1 MAVVQISRIQHRRGK
16 KLEGTGIP
24 QLASGEI
31 GWAIDTQELYIGNGS
46 VSEGAPTVGNTKVL
60 TEADDIFSLANQY
73 AYKKDTV
80 QTGSSIGSPNYR
92 LLQDKLDDVVSVRD
106 FGAPGDGTDQTE
118 AIQRAINELYLK
130 SSTKGLYSARV
141 TLHFP
146 AGEYLISGNGLFL
159 PPFANIKGDGKDKTY
174 INAPESSHVFRTV
187 NEDSA
192 PLGATPNDI
201 NGFSFEGDNTS
212 QNQARGIYLGHMTIY
227 HNSYGAALYLE
238 NCRDSVF
245 DNIRIKGS
253 WTSGDGINEREPGA
267 AGIVVTPT
275 VTSFIDHT
283 VNLTGVY
290 IDNYVASAASD
301 FNRFYNCDFQDL
313 GIGIYSDYDINYNQ
327 FQVGTI
333 NEVGYGFLFGLNST
347 GAVGQQNGPCHNTI
361 ENYEFILVD
370 REAIKISRGKSN
382 ISERNRFRNVGNDG
396 GNSANALYPVIEFAD
411 AQNQTIRDFFQR
423 TAELCVDP
431 LFNTGNYPSEVKGAK
446 MVELSYPISTSIGNQ
461 PALYKVAQFPVE
473 EAGNTIL
480 IEYSYSADIT
490 PGPVYRVGKMKLIWN
505 TGASQTHFS
514 DEYDYT
520 GNTSFTGAELAFQ
533 VNRLGNKLEL
543 KCLNSFSPVTD
554 RFEFTMKV
562 IAGEALS

>member
-92 LLQDKLDDVVSVRD
+92 LLQEKLDDIVSVRD
-106 FGAPGDGTDQTE
+106 FGAAGDGTDQTE

-130 SSTKGLYSARV
+130 SSTKGLYSSRV

-159 PPFANIKGDGKDKTY
+159 PPYANIKGDGKDKTY
-174 INAPESSHVFRTV
+174 INAPEAANVFRTV

-192 PLGATPNDI
+192 PLGSSPNDI
-201 NGFSFEGDNTS
+201 NGYSLEGDNTS

-227 HNSYGAALYLE
+227 HNSYGGALYLE
-238 NCRDSVF
+238 NCRDSIF

-253 WTSGDGINEREPGA
+253 WSSGDGINEREPGA
-267 AGIVVTPT
+267 AGVVVTPT
-275 VTSFIDHT
+275 STSFVDHT
-283 VNLTGVY
+283 VNATGVY
-290 IDNYVASAASD
+290 IDNYVASATSD
-301 FNRFYNCDFQDL
+301 FNRFYNCDFENL
-313 GIGIYSDYDINYNQ
+313 GIAVYTDFDINYNQ
-327 FQVGTI
+327 FQIGTV

-370 REAIKISRGKSN
+370 REGIKITNGKAN

-396 GNSANALYPVIEFAD
+396 GVSSNALYPVIEFAD

-423 TAELCVDP
+423 TEELTVDP
-431 LFNTGNYPSEVKGAK
+431 NFNVGDYPSEVKGAK
-446 MVELSYPISTSIGNQ
+446 IVELSYPISTAIGNQ
-461 PALYKVAQFPVE
+461 PSLYKVAQFPVAE
-473 EAGNTIL
+473 DRNTIIL
-480 IEYSYSADIT
+480 EYTYSAQIS
-490 PGPVYRVGKMKLIWN
+490 PGPVYRTGTMKMIWN
-505 TGASQTHFS
+505 DLNSETHFA
-514 DEYDYT
+514 DEFDYT
-520 GNTSFTGAELAFQ
+520 GNSSFTGEELEFQ
-533 VNRLGNKLEL
+533 LNRLGDKLEL
-543 KCLNSFSPVTD
+543 KCINTFSPTVD
-554 RFEFTMKV
+554 RFEFTMKY
-562 IAGEALS
+562 IAGESLS

>member
-1 MAVVQISRIQHRRGK
+1 MAVVQISRIQVRRGK
-16 KLEGTGIP
+16 KLEGSGIP

-80 QTGSSIGSPNYR
+80 QTGTSIGSPNYR
-92 LLQDKLDDVVSVRD
+92 LLQEKLDDIVSVRD
-106 FGAPGDGTDQTE
+106 FGALGDGTDQTE

-130 SSTKGLYSARV
+130 SSTKGLYSSRI

-174 INAPESSHVFRTV
+174 INAPESANVFRTV

-192 PLGATPNDI
+192 PIGSDPSNPS
-201 NGFSFEGDNTS
+201 NMSFQGDNTS

-245 DNIRIKGS
+245 DNLRIKGS
-253 WTSGDGINEREPGA
+253 WNSGDGINEREPGA
-267 AGIVVTPT
+267 AGVVVSPSG
-275 VTSFIDHT
+275 TSYVDHT

-301 FNRFYNCDFQDL
+301 FNRFYNCDFENL
-313 GIGIYSDYDINYNQ
+313 GIAVYSDFDINYNQ
-327 FQVGTI
+327 FQVGTV

-347 GAVGQQNGPCHNTI
+347 GAVGQQQGPCHNTI

-370 REAIKISRGKSN
+370 REGLKITNGKAN
-382 ISERNRFRNVGNDG
+382 ISERNRYRNVGNDG
-396 GNSANALYPVIEFAD
+396 GNSANALYPVIEFVNS
-411 AQNQTIRDFFQR
+411 QNQTIRDFFQR
-423 TAELCVDP
+423 TEELTVDP
-431 LFNTGNYPSEVKGAK
+431 LFNSGDYPNEVKGAK

-461 PALYKVAQFPVE
+461 PTTYKVAQFPAAE
-473 EAGNTIL
+473 DRNTII
-480 IEYSYSADIT
+480 IEYTYSADIGI
-490 PGPVYRVGKMKLIWN
+490 GPVYRTGKMQLIWN
-505 TGASQTHFS
+505 ALASQTDFQ
-514 DEYDYT
+514 DDFTFT
-520 GNTSFTGAELAFQ
+520 GNSSFTGNELTFTM
-533 VNRLGNKLEL
+533 NRLGDKLEL
-543 KCLNSFSPVTD
+543 KCTNTFSPSDD
-554 RFEFTMKV
+554 RLEFTVKY
-562 IAGEALS
+562 IAGETL